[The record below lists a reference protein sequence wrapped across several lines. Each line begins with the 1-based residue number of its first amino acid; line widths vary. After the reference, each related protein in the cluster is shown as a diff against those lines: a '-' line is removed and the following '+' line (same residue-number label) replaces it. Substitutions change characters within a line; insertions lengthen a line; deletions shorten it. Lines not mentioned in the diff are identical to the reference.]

1 MLKPGLTAADVTYVK
16 EKDGIV
22 SILRREPERSAM
34 LLKVGL
40 AGPLLVVAWNLV
52 GSLFLSPLII
62 MPFSLLLILSYA
74 GVFGYLMARLVRS
87 ADRWEVD
94 SAMHARRLLNGN
106 RRGDYQA
113 PEPEGLPLAAMAA
126 LASPDGR
133 PLKPQ
138 ASQADFH
145 RVYFML
151 RLEEEVHQARREG
164 RAMTVLAIDVSVP
177 HQDEL
182 TAAAREKLAFDLA
195 TIASGQSNVIG
206 HSLSIGATEFVFS
219 LPHCDENE
227 AKAFVKKLL
236 TGLGNYWCHFG
247 LAVYPREGTNAE
259 LLFDS
264 ARERCDDSRNDLSNG
279 RNRLAIA

>member
-1 MLKPGLTAADVTYVK
+1 VND
-16 EKDGIV
+16 KDGIV
-22 SILRREPERSAM
+22 SILRREPEQSAL

-40 AGPLLVVAWNLV
+40 AGPLLIVAWNLL

-74 GVFGYLMARLVRS
+74 GVFGYLVARLVRS

-94 SAMHARRLLNGN
+94 SAMQARRLLNGN
-106 RRGDYQA
+106 RRGDYQS
-113 PEPEGLPLAAMAA
+113 PEPEAGLPLAAMAA

-133 PLKPQ
+133 PPKPQ

-145 RVYFML
+145 RLYFML
-151 RLEEEVHQARREG
+151 RLEEEVHEARRQG
-164 RAMTVLAIDVSVP
+164 RGMTVLALDVSVP
-177 HQDEL
+177 HQEEL
-182 TAAAREKLAFDLA
+182 TAAARDKLALDLA
-195 TIASGQSNVIG
+195 TIASGQSAVIG

-247 LAVYPREGTNAE
+247 ISVYPREGTTAE

-264 ARERCDDSRNDLSNG
+264 ARERCDDSRNDRSDG